1 MTSSVVRFGIIGT
14 GGMGQGHCNMLGR
27 IAEAQLAAICDLDP
41 DTAQRVGDEYGVPTF
56 RKHKDLIKSGLVDA
70 VIIATPHPVRPAI
83 AIDCMRAGLHV
94 LSEKPLAEKVSAADK
109 MIAAAN
115 ETGVAFAV
123 MFQRRTEPAL
133 AKAISIVQSGALGR
147 VFRRTMI
154 SPEYRSQA
162 YYDSGTWRATW
173 SGEGGGVSMNQSPHI
188 LDLFILLGGIPCEVY
203 GRMEIKLHH
212 IEVED
217 LAEGMLSYPDGGH
230 GYLYCSTNE
239 AGPGQM
245 IEIFGD
251 DGKLVYRNGELK
263 LYRFEPSITE
273 YTRTATG
280 MWGGPTCTEVPI
292 EIQEGECGHAVITRN
307 FARHIL
313 TGEPLLTP
321 GAQGLASLEL
331 ANALWLSA
339 AQGKAVKL
347 PISRRAYDAFLEKK
361 RKTSTFQKGD
371 VHVQRVT
378 DPNHVTK

>member
-1 MTSSVVRFGIIGT
+1 MSSSVVRFGIIGV
-14 GGMGQGHCNMLGR
+14 GGMGQGHCGMMQNVP
-27 IAEAQLAAICDLDP
+27 EARLTAVCDIDSA
-41 DTAQRVGDEYGVPTF
+41 TAKQVSEQYGVPAF
-56 RKHKDLIKSGLVDA
+56 LQHKALIKSGLVDA
-70 VIIATPHPVRPAI
+70 VIIATPHPERPAI
-83 AIDCMRAGLHV
+83 AVACMKAGIHV

-109 MIAAAN
+109 MIATAQAS
-115 ETGVAFAV
+115 GVAFAV
-123 MFQRRTEPAL
+123 MFQRRTEPEL

-147 VFRRTMI
+147 IFRRTMI

-173 SGEGGGVSMNQSPHI
+173 RGEGGGVSMNQSPHI
-188 LDLFILLGGIPCEVY
+188 LDLFILLGGKPNEVY
-203 GRMEIKLHH
+203 GRMAIKLHH

-251 DGKLVYRNGELK
+251 EGKLIYRDGVLK

-273 YTRTATG
+273 YTRIATG
-280 MWGGPTCTEVPI
+280 MWGGPQCIEVPVEI
-292 EIQEGECGHAVITRN
+292 EPRETGHWVITRN

-313 TGEPLLTP
+313 LGEPLLTP
-321 GAQGLASLEL
+321 GEEGLASLEL

-339 AQGKAVKL
+339 SLGKPVTL

-361 RKTSTFQKGD
+361 RNTSTFQKGA
-371 VHVQRVT
+371 VTVQRVT
-378 DPNHVTK
+378 DPKHVK

>member
-1 MTSSVVRFGIIGT
+1 MSKVRFGVIGV
-14 GGMGQGHCNMLGR
+14 GGMGQGHCGILPQ
-27 IAEAQLAAICDLDP
+27 IPEAELTAVCDIDP
-41 DTAQRVGDEYGVPTF
+41 ATAEMVGTKHGVPYFTS
-56 RKHKDLIKSGLVDA
+56 HKKLIKSGLCDA
-70 VIIATPHPVRPAI
+70 VIVATPHPERPPI
-83 AIDCMRAGLHV
+83 AIDAMRAGLH
-94 LSEKPLAEKVSAADK
+94 LISEKPLSERVSTADN
-109 MIAAAN
+109 MIAVAK
-115 ETGVAFAV
+115 ETGVTFAV

-133 AKAISIVQSGALGR
+133 AKAIAIARSGQLGKI
-147 VFRRTMI
+147 FRRTMI

-173 SGEGGGVSMNQSPHI
+173 TGEGGGVSMNQSPHI
-188 LDLFILLGGIPCEVY
+188 LDLFVQLGGKPSQVY

-251 DGKLVYRNGELK
+251 QGKLVYRNGELK

-280 MWGGPTCTEVPI
+280 MWGGPQCI
-292 EIQEGECGHAVITRN
+292 EEPLEITPADAGHGVITRN
-307 FARHIL
+307 VARHIL
-313 TGEPLLTP
+313 YGEPLISP
-321 GAQGLASLEL
+321 GEDGLAPLEL

-339 AQGKAVKL
+339 SLGKPVDL
-347 PISRRAYDAFLEKK
+347 PLDRAAYDRFLAKK
-361 RKTSTFQKGD
+361 RRTSTFVKTD
-371 VHVQRVT
+371 VKVERTT
-378 DPNHVTK
+378 DPQHVK